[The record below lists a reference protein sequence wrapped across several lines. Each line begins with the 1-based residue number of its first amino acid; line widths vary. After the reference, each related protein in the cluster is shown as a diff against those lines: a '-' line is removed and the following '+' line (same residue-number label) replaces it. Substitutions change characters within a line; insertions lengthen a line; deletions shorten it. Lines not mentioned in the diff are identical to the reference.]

1 MQEKKQEK
9 SPIKQN
15 ILLYLAYKGVSA
27 YEFYKESG
35 VTRGILQQNNGIS
48 EDNIARFLAYA
59 PDVRV
64 EWLITGKGDMISS
77 IQGDKHEASVE
88 EDKTP
93 EVSYDPSI
101 GKPYYD
107 VDSLGDSTR

>member
-1 MQEKKQEK
+1 MQEKRQEK

-15 ILLYLAYKGVSA
+15 ILLYLAQKGVSP

-59 PDVRV
+59 SDVSV
-64 EWLITGKGDMISS
+64 EWLITGRGEMLSTMQEKKQEKSDS
-77 IQGDKHEASVE
+77 E
-88 EDKTP
+88 EKLP
-93 EVSYDPSI
+93 KVSYNL
-101 GKPYYD
+101 
-107 VDSLGDSTR
+107 SLIHI

>member
-1 MQEKKQEK
+1 MQEKRQEK

-15 ILLYLAYKGVSA
+15 ILLYLAQKGVSP

-59 PDVRV
+59 PDVSV
-64 EWLITGKGDMISS
+64 EWLITGRGEMLSTMQEKK
-77 IQGDKHEASVE
+77 QGRPDS
-88 EDKTP
+88 EDKLP
-93 EVSYDPSI
+93 KVSYNPVI
-101 GKPYYD
+101 GKP
-107 VDSLGDSTR
+107 